1 MKSLGKLVIGIATL
15 FILLH
20 SITPHTHQKNNDP
33 QKSFTDLKTEANL
46 VEWLKFIFH
55 PDLGED
61 HLENYQNEN
70 PVQLL
75 FANYEITTFRAL
87 SLHWVEETL
96 QHETRYYFLDTSE
109 QIFSAYSWR
118 GPPSL
123 G

>member
-1 MKSLGKLVIGIATL
+1 MKRLGKLVIGLATL

-20 SITPHTHQKNNDP
+20 SITPHTHLPSDSP

-46 VEWLKFIFH
+46 IEWLKFIFH

-75 FANYEITTFRAL
+75 FASQEITEFCAL
-87 SLHWVEETL
+87 VPPLVDEPL

-109 QIFSAYSWR
+109 QTFSAYSWR

-123 G
+123 V